1 MMQTELR
8 REAETYISLQ
18 APLSGYK
25 ALVPANLQQA
35 SHMTIANLYWYFQ
48 ARDES
53 TATVEA

>member
-1 MMQTELR
+1 MQTELR
-8 REAETYISLQ
+8 REAETYLSLQ

-35 SHMTIANLYWYFQ
+35 SYMTIANLYWYFQ

-53 TATVEA
+53 VATVEA